1 MNNHDILGTNDTWS
15 KKAIRKQFKLLSIKI
30 HPDKSGSSE
39 LFKIVHIAYKKVMA
53 GEGNDPFVYLP
64 SEEIDLNQPIQD
76 KEALKLQV
84 HQLLKEVKIKTEC
97 LDEANAQIRKLSVN
111 SDVAKVTSQL
121 KLALSALFIMMLG
134 GAMVLLSNFGKDD
147 SDNKVSPRFFLSSVP
162 KLLTEKPK
170 LELKAL
176 KKDWSHLPGYSKK
189 GDFGDFILLTELGIP
204 TLMLQIDKSKYNSE
218 QKAKLR
224 NEKHGSCEAALT
236 VNGYQ
241 RVGLINPFARATVDK
256 NFIFSIWLFDSVK
269 LDMFN
274 DFQRITLICD
284 DLIFN
289 GKLNHKAA

>member
-53 GEGNDPFVYLP
+53 GEGNDAFVYLP
-64 SEEIDLNQPIQD
+64 SEEIDLNQPTQD
-76 KEALKLQV
+76 KEALKLQI

-97 LDEANAQIRKLSVN
+97 LDEANAQIRNLSVN

-134 GAMVLLSNFGKDD
+134 GAMVLLSNFGRVD

-176 KKDWSHLPGYSKK
+176 KKDWSHLPGYTKK

-236 VNGYQ
+236 VDGYQ

>member
-1 MNNHDILGTNDTWS
+1 MNNHDILGTDDAWS

-53 GEGNDPFVYLP
+53 GEGNDAFVYMP
-64 SEEIDLNQPIQD
+64 SQEIDPNQIPDD
-76 KEALKLQV
+76 KAALKLQI
-84 HQLLKEVKIKTEC
+84 HQLLQEVKIKTEC

-134 GAMVLLSNFGKDD
+134 GAMVLLSNVGKEEDKT
-147 SDNKVSPRFFLSSVP
+147 NVAPRFFLSSVP
-162 KLLTEKPK
+162 KVMPDKPR
-170 LELKAL
+170 LVLKAL
-176 KKDWSHLPGYSKK
+176 KREWDDLPGYAKK
-189 GDFGDFILLTELGIP
+189 GDFGDFVLITELGIP
-204 TLMLQIDKSKYNSE
+204 TLMLQIDQSQYNSE

-236 VNGYQ
+236 VNNYQ

-274 DFQRITLICD
+274 DFENITLICE
-284 DLIFN
+284 DLIFTS
-289 GKLNHKAA
+289 KLHHK

>member
-1 MNNHDILGTNDTWS
+1 MNNHDILGTNDSWS
-15 KKAIRKQFKLLSIKI
+15 KKEIRKQFKLLSIKI

-53 GEGNDPFVYLP
+53 GEGNDAFVYLP
-64 SEEIDLNQPIQD
+64 SEEIDLNQAPQD
-76 KEALKLQV
+76 KEALRVQV
-84 HQLLKEVKIKTEC
+84 HQLLQEVKIKTEC

-134 GAMVLLSNFGKDD
+134 GAMVLLSNFGEKEQNTNID
-147 SDNKVSPRFFLSSVP
+147 PRFFLTSVP
-162 KLLTEKPK
+162 QVLPEKPK
-170 LELKAL
+170 IELKAI
-176 KKDWSHLPGYSKK
+176 KRDWSHLPGYSKK
-189 GDFGDFILLTELGIP
+189 GDFGDFILITELGIP
-204 TLMLQIDKSKYNSE
+204 TLMLQIDQSLYSSK

-224 NEKHGSCEAALT
+224 NDKHGSCEAALT
-236 VNGYQ
+236 VDGYQ

-274 DFQRITLICD
+274 DFQQITLICD
-284 DLIFN
+284 DLIFS
-289 GKLNHKAA
+289 GQLAKKST